1 MKKIIIPAL
10 VAMTL
15 IACDSNK
22 SNQVEKEN
30 IKLNYPE
37 TRKGDQVDTYF
48 GVDIN
53 DPYRWLEDDM
63 SEETKEWV
71 KAQNEV
77 TFSYLNSIAY
87 KNEISNK
94 LEKLWNYEKVGSP
107 FVRGD
112 YTYYYKNDGYE

>member
-1 MKKIIIPAL
+1 MFVPFRISSRIVRKFVLDFNNRYKVFSLYFFLFLKKQLFYIMKKIIIPAL

-30 IKLNYPE
+30 IKLKYPE

-77 TFSYLNSIAY
+77 T
-87 KNEISNK
+87 
-94 LEKLWNYEKVGSP
+94 
-107 FVRGD
+107 
-112 YTYYYKNDGYE
+112 